1 MSADTPDVSGLDL
14 SRPAPGHRSY
24 KARLLGLDRRLFD
37 AVATRHW
44 PGADR
49 VLPRLSRSANHGV
62 LWFATAA
69 GIAATGSPR
78 ARRAAVR
85 GVASLALASATINTL
100 GKRSVRRARPVLDT
114 VPLIRQLKRQPITTS
129 FPSGHSASAAAF
141 ATGVALESRA
151 WGAAVAPVAA
161 AVAISRIYTGAH
173 FPSDVLV
180 GGALG
185 AGAAFAV
192 RGLVPTRAQLPP
204 PGRPRVTAPALPGGA
219 GLVLV
224 ANAGAGT
231 AQRVR
236 ALRDTLPEAEIVIAE
251 PADLEAELAKA
262 ATHARVL
269 GVCGGDGTVNTA
281 ATVALEHGL
290 PLAVLPGGTLN
301 HFAQDL
307 GVEDA
312 RDLSGA
318 VEAGEAVAVDVG
330 RFRAEDASGSG
341 GRVEK
346 YFVNTFSLGVY
357 PQLVRWREHWSGRI
371 GGMPASVLAAL
382 KVLRSDERP
391 MVASF
396 RGKERALWLLFAGNC
411 TYHRPGPAPDRRLDL
426 ADGLLDVRIVHGGR
440 RPGAR
445 LLAAALTGPALRSP
459 AQAAVR
465 LPRLRVDGLGPD
477 TAVAYDGEVTHV
489 QGALTVDKLPEALT
503 VYRPLSRAR

>member
-1 MSADTPDVSGLDL
+1 MSADTSAVSGLDL
-14 SRPAPGHRSY
+14 SRPAPGPRSY
-24 KARLLGLDRRLFD
+24 KARLLALDRRLFD

-69 GIAATGSPR
+69 GIAATRTPQ

-129 FPSGHSASAAAF
+129 FPSGHSASAVAF

-151 WGAAVAPVAA
+151 WGAVVAPVAA

-192 RGLVPTRAQLPP
+192 RGLVPTRARQAP
-204 PGRPRVTAPALPGGA
+204 PGHPRATAPALPGGA

-224 ANAGAGT
+224 TDAEAGT
-231 AQRVR
+231 SQRVR
-236 ALRDTLPEAEIVIAE
+236 ALRDALPDAEIVIAE

-262 ATHARVL
+262 ATRGQAL
-269 GVCGGDGTVNTA
+269 GVCGDDGTVNTA
-281 ATVALEHGL
+281 ATVALQHGL
-290 PLAVLPGGTLN
+290 PLAVLSGGTLD
-301 HFAQDL
+301 HFAQGL

-312 RDLSGA
+312 RDLAGA
-318 VEAGEAVAVDVG
+318 VEAGEAVAVEVD
-330 RFRAEDASGSG
+330 RFRAEDTGGSG
-341 GRVEK
+341 GQEDGGGTGGQEEK
-346 YFVNTFSLGVY
+346 YVET
-357 PQLVRWREHWSGRI
+357 
-371 GGMPASVLAAL
+371 
-382 KVLRSDERP
+382 
-391 MVASF
+391 
-396 RGKERALWLLFAGNC
+396 
-411 TYHRPGPAPDRRLDL
+411 
-426 ADGLLDVRIVHGGR
+426 
-440 RPGAR
+440 
-445 LLAAALTGPALRSP
+445 
-459 AQAAVR
+459 
-465 LPRLRVDGLGPD
+465 
-477 TAVAYDGEVTHV
+477 
-489 QGALTVDKLPEALT
+489 LT
-503 VYRPLSRAR
+503 VYRPSGRVR